1 MEEIK
6 VVAGGISVDE
16 RGIITHVNDFDMS
29 DIERFYVIHQNET
42 SVIRAWHGHQF
53 EKKYFYV
60 LKGSFTMAFVKVDN
74 WDNPSTEL
82 KPEIYTLSSDKSEV
96 LCIPEGYA
104 NGLKANEPDSVLL
117 VYSNKV
123 LSEAVN
129 DSWRYDKD
137 MWVDWSKC

>member
-6 VVAGGISVDE
+6 VVEGGISVDE
-16 RGIITHVNDFDMS
+16 RGVISHVNDFDMS
-29 DIERFYVIHQNET
+29 DIERFYVIHQNDT

-74 WDNPSTEL
+74 WENPSVEL
-82 KPEIYTLSSDKSEV
+82 KPEVYSLSSDKSEV

-104 NGLKANEPDSVLL
+104 NGLKANEPKSILL

-137 MWVDWSKC
+137 MWVDWSKY